1 MDSLTSFI
9 PPVIQAH
16 PAASLA
22 IVAAVAY
29 ITHGIGLV
37 IYRLYF
43 SPLAGFPG
51 PKIAAATHW
60 YEFYYNFWL
69 QGKYIYQIEKM
80 HKKYGKFMHYMTW
93 NLTICEQASEEFA
106 IVRAKQDVDVLP

>member
-1 MDSLTSFI
+1 MDYFTSYF
-9 PPVIQAH
+9 PPIVQAH

-22 IVAAVAY
+22 IVGSVSY
-29 ITHGIGLV
+29 IIHGIGLV

-80 HKKYGKFMHYMTW
+80 HQKYGRCMHF
-93 NLTICEQASEEFA
+93 LTFVL
-106 IVRAKQDVDVLP
+106 IVRTQATAETFVV